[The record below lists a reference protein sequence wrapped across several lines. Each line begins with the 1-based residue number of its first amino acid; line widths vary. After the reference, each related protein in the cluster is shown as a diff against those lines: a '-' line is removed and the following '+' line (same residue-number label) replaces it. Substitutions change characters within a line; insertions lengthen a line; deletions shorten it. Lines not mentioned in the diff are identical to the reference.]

1 MFFLLILKMDAVK
14 DNGCSGIVTIFQ
26 TYFLSRVK
34 KLLFR
39 ENYIV
44 FERKVYYFIK

>member
-26 TYFLSRVK
+26 KYFLSGVK

-39 ENYIV
+39 EIYIA
-44 FERKVYYFIK
+44 FGSKVYYFIK